1 MEYIHLENHDLNN
14 LYLDGYWQNL
24 NYFSDKTKI
33 IKKNITKFLYKYKK
47 KQSYI
52 FDKTHRNN
60 FVMIHLRL
68 KDYKNKEN
76 ISKHGLL
83 KKNYYLK
90 AINLI
95 NTFKKK

>member
-47 KQSYI
+47 NQSHI
-52 FDKTHRNN
+52 FDQT
-60 FVMIHLRL
+60 
-68 KDYKNKEN
+68 
-76 ISKHGLL
+76 SKIIL
-83 KKNYYLK
+83 
-90 AINLI
+90 
-95 NTFKKK
+95 